1 MGWVSTQALKMI
13 YKDVYFMKPP
23 SGQMIAKYLIAEGY
37 IRHPA
42 LLNNGRTNRHILQEG
57 GEKPILYVKKGSVQS
72 RIENATKATDKYM
85 TSQGYMGA
93 GLSQSPRGVS
103 SEAK

>member
-1 MGWVSTQALKMI
+1 
-13 YKDVYFMKPP
+13 MKPP

-42 LLNNGRTNRHILQEG
+42 LKNNGRTNKHILQEG

-72 RIENATKATDKYM
+72 RIEDASKATDKYM
-85 TSQGYMGA
+85 ISQGYISA
-93 GLSQSPRGVS
+93 GLSQPGSNLTNKQV
-103 SEAK
+103 